1 MVDSDEDQVE
11 KEDSEKEA
19 LEGESV
25 EINQTTS
32 ESDEEVSGE
41 DETPESIASELE
53 NVLLEIEKHK
63 DAALR
68 AEAEMQNMRKRTAR
82 EIESAHKY
90 GLEKFLQNLLPV
102 IDSLEKASEIGVAE
116 QDLNSDAIS
125 EGVSLCHKLL
135 VDVLGK
141 EGVTSIDPLGEPF
154 NPSEHQAMSMV
165 ENSDMEPNSVAAVV
179 QKGWKIQ
186 DRLLR
191 AAMVMVV
198 KGSDD
203 E

>member
-11 KEDSEKEA
+11 KESSANEA

-41 DETPESIASELE
+41 DEAPESIASELE

-116 QDLNSDAIS
+116 QDLDSDAIS
-125 EGVSLCHKLL
+125 EGVGLCHKLL

-141 EGVTSIDPLGEPF
+141 EGVTAIDPLGEPF
-154 NPSEHQAMSMV
+154 DPSEHQAMSMV
-165 ENSDMEPNSVAAVV
+165 ENSEMEPNSVAAVV

>member
-11 KEDSEKEA
+11 KESSANEA

-32 ESDEEVSGE
+32 ESDEEVSG
-41 DETPESIASELE
+41 DEAPESIASELE

-116 QDLNSDAIS
+116 QDLDSDAIS
-125 EGVSLCHKLL
+125 EGVGLCHKLL

-141 EGVTSIDPLGEPF
+141 EGVTAIDPLGEPF
-154 NPSEHQAMSMV
+154 DPSEHQAMSMV
-165 ENSDMEPNSVAAVV
+165 ENSEMEPNSVAAVV

>member
-11 KEDSEKEA
+11 KENSEKEA

-25 EINQTTS
+25 EINQATS
-32 ESDEEVSGE
+32 ESDEEVSEE

>member
-1 MVDSDEDQVE
+1 MVDSDENQVE
-11 KEDSEKEA
+11 KESSANEA

-41 DETPESIASELE
+41 DEAPESIASELE

-63 DAALR
+63 EAALR

-116 QDLNSDAIS
+116 QDLDSDAIS
-125 EGVSLCHKLL
+125 EGVGLCHKLL

-154 NPSEHQAMSMV
+154 DPSEHQAMSMV
-165 ENSDMEPNSVAAVV
+165 ENSEMEPNSVAAVV